1 MTDAN
6 FARFNNRLR
15 QIEMRHGQLKS
26 GFVRLE
32 ERDGLLVP
40 VERVRRGRRGLP
52 VRGLVLALGAFLLF
66 KAFLV
71 AYLGQITYFERVGQL
86 ADGNIVE
93 QMGAWAMRV
102 DAITL
107 WLSSQI
113 GQFI

>member
-6 FARFNNRLR
+6 YVRFNQRLR
-15 QIEMRHGQLKS
+15 NIEAQHTKLKS

-40 VERVRRGRRGLP
+40 VERVRVGRRGLP

-66 KAFLV
+66 KAFLL
-71 AYLGQITYFERVGQL
+71 ASLGPITYLDRVARL
-86 ADGNIVE
+86 ADGNVVE

-102 DAITL
+102 DVITL
-107 WLSSQI
+107 WISDQI
-113 GQFI
+113 GMLF